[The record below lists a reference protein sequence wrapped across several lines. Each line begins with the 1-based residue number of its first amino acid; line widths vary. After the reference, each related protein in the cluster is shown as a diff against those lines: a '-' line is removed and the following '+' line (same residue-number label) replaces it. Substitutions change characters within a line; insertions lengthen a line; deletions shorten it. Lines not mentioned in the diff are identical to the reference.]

1 MLTDTPW
8 VRGSRTFSGGGEAH
22 PAERLPP
29 EAQTPAEAAGFSPRG
44 VTKDSLRAEF
54 AKNFKEYYSVEVF
67 GKEGFTR
74 RTCSCGKNYWGVG
87 EHANC
92 GDSIHAPYS
101 FFKPKKNRDDYV
113 SFWKKYAAFW
123 EKNGHTV
130 IKRYPVVSRWRPD
143 LYFTM
148 ASIQDF
154 QRIEKG
160 KMTFEYPANPLMVP
174 QVSLRFNDIANVG
187 VTGRHF
193 SCFTMAGQHAF
204 NYPKEGYWKDKCLQ
218 LNFEFLTKVLG
229 VKKADLTYTEDVWAM
244 GDFSAFGPCVESFA
258 NGLEL
263 VNSVFM
269 QYSFLKGERRELD
282 MKVIDVGWGFE
293 RLLWYS
299 NGDYTAFDS
308 VFPREIKFM
317 EEMAGIEVD
326 KALFHRYAALA
337 SKLDAD
343 EGSVISFEEKRIA
356 GELGK
361 SVGDLRKSIFPLQ
374 AIYAIADHS
383 RSLLFA
389 ISDGSLPSNVGGG
402 YNLRVILR
410 RALGFM
416 GEYDFKFKLEDILA
430 MVAEDLKPVYPELE
444 ESLPSVH
451 KILEVEAGRYQESR
465 KKATGIVESMLE
477 KGEKLTNERMIT
489 LYESHGITP
498 ELIEKVA
505 SELKKEVEIPTSFY
519 SKITKKSFKEKEE
532 EIHVDIKGIPP
543 TALLYYEGKVECKG
557 KVLKVEGNR
566 VVLDKT
572 VFYPEGGGQAADSG
586 TINGI
591 PVLRADKVGEIV
603 VHTLKTEPNFKSG
616 DAAECF
622 VDVERRN
629 SLMRHHTATHL
640 INSACRKVL
649 GNHVWQAG
657 AKKEPGGA
665 HLDITHYEKIP
676 APILKEIESLANRYV
691 SENRPVNK
699 TIMDR
704 GEAEQ
709 KYGFILYQGGGSPGK
724 RIRVIDIDGLDAEAC
739 GGLHVDRTGDIGLIK
754 IISESRIQ
762 DGINRIEFVAG
773 APAISYVQEQEEIVR
788 KASEELHVQPQHLP
802 GAVSKFFKEWKEA
815 GKKLEEAEGQA
826 AESKIEKLIAGKEGI
841 VKTSLP
847 VDQKTLRTLAF
858 KLQVAGKAGVLF
870 GKENIVVCVGDSK
883 HKAKEMLRELTEKFG
898 GNGGGDDKLAM
909 GKLERK
915 PV

>member
-1 MLTDTPW
+1 ML
-8 VRGSRTFSGGGEAH
+8 
-22 PAERLPP
+22 
-29 EAQTPAEAAGFSPRG
+29 
-44 VTKDSLRAEF
+44 TKDSLRTEF
-54 AKNFKEYYSVEVF
+54 AKDYKKHYSVEVF
-67 GKEGFTR
+67 EKEGFTR
-74 RTCSCGKNYWGVG
+74 KTCSCGKSYWSIGDSP
-87 EHANC
+87 NC

-101 FFKPKKNRDDYV
+101 FFKPNNKHRDDYV
-113 SFWKKYAAFW
+113 SFWKKFASFW

-154 QRIEKG
+154 QRLEKG

-174 QVSLRFNDIANVG
+174 QISLRFNDIANVG

-204 NYPKEGYWKDKCLQ
+204 NPPKEGYWKDKCLA

-229 VKKADLTYTEDVWAM
+229 VKKSELTYTEDVWAM

-269 QYSFLKGERRELD
+269 QYSFIKDVRRELD
-282 MKVIDVGWGFE
+282 TKVIDVGWGFE
-293 RLLWYS
+293 RLIWYS

-317 EEMAGIEVD
+317 EERAGIHVD
-326 KALFHRYAALA
+326 KELFHKYAALA

-356 GELGK
+356 KELGK
-361 SVGDLRKSIFPLQ
+361 TPEDLRKNIFPLQ

-383 RSLLFA
+383 RTLLFA

-416 GEYDFKFKLEDILA
+416 DEYNFKFKLEDIME

-444 ESLPSVH
+444 ESLPSIR
-451 KILEVEAGRYQESR
+451 KILEVETARYGESR
-465 KKATGIVESMLE
+465 KKATGIVETMLS
-477 KGEKLTNERMIT
+477 KGEKLSSEKMTT
-489 LYESHGITP
+489 LYESLGITP

-505 SELKKEVEIPTSFY
+505 IEMKKEVEIPTNFY

-532 EIHVDIKGIPP
+532 EIYIDASGLPS
-543 TALLYYEGKVECKG
+543 TELLYYEGKTECKA
-557 KVLKVEGNR
+557 KVLKVDGNK
-566 VVLDKT
+566 VVLDTT
-572 VFYPEGGGQAADSG
+572 VFYPEGGGQATDSG
-586 TINGI
+586 TIGG
-591 PVLRADKVGEIV
+591 VQVVRADKVGDII
-603 VHTLKTEPNFKSG
+603 VHTLKSNPSFKVG
-616 DAAECF
+616 ETVECN
-622 VDVERRN
+622 VDFERRN
-629 SLMRHHTATHL
+629 ALMRHHTATHVV
-640 INSACRKVL
+640 NAACRKVL

-657 AKKEPGGA
+657 AKKEPEGA

-676 APILKEIESLANRYV
+676 PQTLKEIEALANRYV
-691 SENRPVNK
+691 YENHPVKK
-699 TIMDR
+699 TVMGR

-709 KYGFILYQGGGSPGK
+709 KYGFILYRGGGSPGK
-724 RIRVIDIDGLDAEAC
+724 KIRVIDIDGLDAEAC

-754 IISESRIQ
+754 IVSESRIQ
-762 DGINRIEFVAG
+762 DGINRIEFKAG
-773 APAISYVQEQEEIVR
+773 APAIAYIQAQEEIVR
-788 KASEELHVQPQHLP
+788 KASEELHIQPEHLP
-802 GAVSKFFKEWKEA
+802 GAVGKFFKEWKELAKKAEAMA
-815 GKKLEEAEGQA
+815 GELAEKQV
-826 AESKIEKLIAGKEGI
+826 EKLLSGKEGVI
-841 VKTSLP
+841 KANIP
-847 VDQKTLRTLAF
+847 VDAKALRTLTLT
-858 KLQVAGKAGVLF
+858 LQSAGRAGVLVGNDF
-870 GKENIVVCVGDSK
+870 VVVCVGDSK
-883 HKAKEMLRELTEKFG
+883 HKAREMLKELTDKFG
-898 GNGGGDDKLAM
+898 GNGGGDDKFAM

-915 PV
+915 PF

>member
-1 MLTDTPW
+1 MLTKDLL
-8 VRGSRTFSGGGEAH
+8 RKEFS
-22 PAERLPP
+22 
-29 EAQTPAEAAGFSPRG
+29 QNY
-44 VTKDSLRAEF
+44 KD
-54 AKNFKEYYSVEVF
+54 YYQVEVF
-67 GKEGFTR
+67 EKEGFTR
-74 RTCSCGKNYWGVG
+74 KTCSCGKSYWSVG
-87 EHANC
+87 DTPNC

-101 FFKPKKNRDDYV
+101 FFKQAKSRDDYV

-123 EKNGHTV
+123 KKNGHT
-130 IKRYPVVSRWRPD
+130 IITRYPVVSRWRPD

-154 QRIEKG
+154 QRLEKG

-174 QVSLRFNDIANVG
+174 QISLRFNDIANVG

-204 NYPKEGYWKDKCLQ
+204 NYPKEGYWKDRCLE

-269 QYSFLKGERRELD
+269 QYSFLKDQRRELD
-282 MKVIDVGWGFE
+282 IKVIDVGWGFE

-317 EEMAGIEVD
+317 ESKAGLQVD
-326 KALFHRYAALA
+326 KALFHKYAALA

-343 EGSVISFEEKRIA
+343 EGSVMSYEEKRIA
-356 GELGK
+356 KELGK
-361 SVGDLRKSIFPLQ
+361 TPEELRKSIFPLQ

-383 RSLLFA
+383 RTLLFA

-416 GEYDFKFKLEDILA
+416 DEYGFNFTLDEIID
-430 MVAEDLKPVYPELE
+430 MVAEDLKPVYPELAE
-444 ESLPSVH
+444 NLPSVH
-451 KILEVEAGRYQESR
+451 KILEVETARYGESR
-465 KKATGIVESMLE
+465 KKATGIVESLVSAT
-477 KGEKLTNERMIT
+477 GKLTTEKMTT

-505 SELKKEVEIPTSFY
+505 SDMKKQIEIPTNFY
-519 SKITKKSFKEKEE
+519 SKITKKTFKEKEE
-532 EIHVDIKGIPP
+532 EIQIDASGLPP
-543 TALLYYEGKVECKG
+543 TEILYYEGKTEAKA
-557 KVLKVEGNR
+557 KVLKIDGNR

-572 VFYPEGGGQAADSG
+572 IFYPEGGGQATDSG
-586 TINGI
+586 TMGGI
-591 PVLRADKVGEIV
+591 PVIRADKVGDII
-603 VHTLKTEPNFKSG
+603 VHTLKQAPNFKVGEQVACS
-616 DAAECF
+616 
-622 VDVERRN
+622 VDLDRRN
-629 SLMRHHTATHL
+629 ALMRHHTATHL
-640 INSACRKVL
+640 VNAACRKVL
-649 GNHVWQAG
+649 GTHVWQAG
-657 AKKEPGGA
+657 AKKEPEMA

-676 APILKEIESLANRYV
+676 APVLREIEILANRYV
-691 SENRPVNK
+691 YENHTVKK
-699 TIMDR
+699 TVMDR

-762 DGINRIEFVAG
+762 DGINRIEFKAG
-773 APAISYVQEQEEIVR
+773 APAIAYIQGQEEIIR
-788 KASEELHVQPQHLP
+788 KASEELHVQPLHLP
-802 GAVSKFFKEWKEA
+802 EAVSKFFREWKEMA
-815 GKKLEEAEGQA
+815 KK
-826 AESKIEKLIAGKEGI
+826 AESMTGEIASAQIEKLIAGKEGMI
-841 VKTSLP
+841 KANLP
-847 VDQKTLRTLAF
+847 VDQKSLRTLALT
-858 KLQVAGKAGVLF
+858 LQSAGRAGVLI

-883 HKAKEMLRELTEKFG
+883 HKAREMLLELTKQFG
-898 GNGGGDDKLAM
+898 GNGGGDDNLAM

-915 PV
+915 PF